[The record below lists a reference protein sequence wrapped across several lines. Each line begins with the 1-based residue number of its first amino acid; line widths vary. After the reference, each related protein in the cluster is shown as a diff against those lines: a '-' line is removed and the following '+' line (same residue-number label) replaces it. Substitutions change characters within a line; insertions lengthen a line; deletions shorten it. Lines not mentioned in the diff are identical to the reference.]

1 MPALQPITRT
11 EIAHDP
17 EASRFFPARFAGTC
31 AWTGL
36 PFRTGVLVKR
46 YLGAYVSHRGMDLLR
61 FGGLVEGG
69 AYSDYERAPADPSA
83 ILERVADGDRLWLVA
98 ADGTMRA
105 FAVKGAGAAQRF
117 EGGKVGVLGGG
128 GAKSRAQ
135 LGALLRGAVAY
146 RIDRMA
152 ETFVEKLL
160 REQAEAKAAGEVQS

>member
-1 MPALQPITRT
+1 M
-11 EIAHDP
+11 
-17 EASRFFPARFAGTC
+17 
-31 AWTGL
+31 
-36 PFRTGVLVKR
+36 VKR

-61 FGGLVEGG
+61 FGDLVEGG